1 MEKDD
6 WERGGGIGGLLKLF
20 DRRFVKLENFSSLE
34 GEGVLHQLFN
44 SPSVTRS
51 LEHASRLMEK

>member
-6 WERGGGIGGLLKLF
+6 GADWWTFKIVRSEIRETRKFFELGG
-20 DRRFVKLENFSSLE
+20 
-34 GEGVLHQLFN
+34 GVLHQLFN

-51 LEHASRLMEK
+51 LKHTSRVMQK